1 MSETGGL
8 LHASVIFLLTAV
20 LMVPL
25 AKRLKLGAVLGYL
38 LGGVLIGPS
47 VLGLI
52 TAPESI
58 AQLSELGVVMLMFII
73 GLELS
78 PRRLWVMRRAVF
90 GAGLAQVV
98 LTGVLLALGAWQLF
112 GQSWQAALIL
122 GFGLALSSTAMGLQ
136 LLAERKEMSS
146 AHGRQA
152 FAILLFQD
160 IAAIPLIALV
170 PALGTAQA
178 SSSEGG
184 THLLQIV
191 ASIGLVVIGGRYLLR
206 PVFRIVAKTGLQE
219 VSTATALLVVMGT
232 AWLMEWAHVSMA
244 LGAFLAGMLLADSE
258 YRHELESQLEPFKG
272 LLLGLFFIGVGM
284 SADLSL
290 LWQHP
295 VMILGLALLLLGLKL
310 PMLALVGR
318 MIGKLDSLSAIKL
331 GLLLAAGGEFA
342 FVLFGLARDNGLF
355 NGELHDIL
363 VMTITLSMALTPL
376 ILLLLSRRLL
386 QAIPARPVPPEYEAI
401 DDHHPRAVIL
411 GMGRMGQIIARVL
424 RAQRIPFVA
433 FENEVDTI
441 SITRS
446 IDNIAI
452 YYGDP
457 LRPGVLRTAGAEQA
471 EFFIVATDDPD
482 INLHATQVIRQ
493 RYPHMNVI
501 ARARNRQHVH
511 KLWDL
516 GAMPVRET
524 FHSSLEMSRRV
535 LQGLGL
541 GEEQIAARLRRF
553 REHDEQV
560 LVEQHKV
567 YDDEAAVFQT
577 ARQARAELETLFEA
591 DHLEQ
596 APKALNPDASTQ
608 RREE

>member
-1 MSETGGL
+1 MSETSGL

-52 TAPESI
+52 SQPDSI
-58 AQLSELGVVMLMFII
+58 SQLSELGVVMLMFII

-90 GAGLAQVV
+90 GAGLAQV
-98 LTGVLLALGAWQLF
+98 LITGLILGAIAWQGF
-112 GQSWQAALIL
+112 GQGWKTALIL

-146 AHGRQA
+146 PHGRQA

-160 IAAIPLIALV
+160 IAAIPLIAIV

-178 SSSEGG
+178 TSSGG
-184 THLLQIV
+184 GAIHLLQV
-191 ASIGLVVIGGRYLLR
+191 AASIGLVVIGGRYLLR

-232 AWLMEWAHVSMA
+232 AYLMEWAHVSMA

-258 YRHELESQLEPFKG
+258 YRHELESQIEPFKG

-290 LWQHP
+290 LLDYP
-295 VMILGLALLLLGLKL
+295 LLIVGLALLLLALKL
-310 PMLALVGR
+310 PLLALVGR
-318 MIGKLDSLSAIKL
+318 QIGKLDGMSAIKL

-342 FVLFGLARDNGLF
+342 FVLFGLAENNGLF
-355 NGELHDIL
+355 DSQLHSIL
-363 VMTITLSMALTPL
+363 VLTITLSMALTPL
-376 ILLLLSRRLL
+376 ILLALAKVLT
-386 QAIPARPVPPEYEAI
+386 QAPPNRPVPPEYNEVS
-401 DDHHPRAVIL
+401 DNQPRAVIV
-411 GMGRMGQIIARVL
+411 GMGRMGQIVARVL

-433 FENEVDTI
+433 FETEVDTI
-441 SITRS
+441 SITRK
-446 IDNIAI
+446 IDDIAI
-452 YYGDP
+452 FYGDP
-457 LRPGVLRTAGAEQA
+457 LRPGVLRSAGAEQA
-471 EFFIVATDDPD
+471 EFFIVATDNPE
-482 INLHATQVIRQ
+482 INLSTTHAIRE
-493 RYPHMNVI
+493 RYPHMKVI

-524 FHSSLEMSRRV
+524 FHSSIEMCRRV
-535 LQGLGL
+535 MQGLGL
-541 GEEQIAARLRRF
+541 KEEQIAARLNRF
-553 REHDEQV
+553 REHDEQ
-560 LVEQHKV
+560 LLIEQHKM
-567 YDDEAAVFQT
+567 YDDEAALFQS

-591 DHLEQ
+591 DHLEK
-596 APKALNPDASTQ
+596 APKVLQQEASGDNKH
-608 RREE
+608 

>member
-1 MSETGGL
+1 MSEPDGL

-47 VLGLI
+47 LLGLI
-52 TAPESI
+52 SKSQNI

-90 GAGLAQVV
+90 GAGFTQVV
-98 LTGVLLALGAWQLF
+98 VTGLVLAIGALLLF
-112 GQSWQAALIL
+112 DQSWKSALIL

-146 AHGRQA
+146 HHGRQA

-160 IAAIPLIALV
+160 IAAIPLIAMI
-170 PALGTAQA
+170 PALGSAQA
-178 SSSEGG
+178 ADANGLV
-184 THLLQIV
+184 HLLQII

-206 PVFRIVAKTGLQE
+206 PLFRIVAKTGLQE

-232 AWLMEWAHVSMA
+232 AWLMEWANVSMA

-284 SADLSL
+284 TADLGL
-290 LWQHP
+290 LVQQP
-295 VMILGLALLLLGLKL
+295 LLILGLALLLLALKL
-310 PMLALVGR
+310 PLLALVGR
-318 MIGKLDSLSAIKL
+318 LIGGLDSASALKL

-342 FVLFGLARDNGLF
+342 FVLFGLARDHALF
-355 NGELHDIL
+355 TPALHDML
-363 VMTITLSMALTPL
+363 VLTITLSMALTPL
-376 ILLLLSRRLL
+376 LLLVLSHWLKPKEQVRS
-386 QAIPARPVPPEYEAI
+386 VPPEYHQV
-401 DDHHPRAVIL
+401 DDHHPRAVIV
-411 GMGRMGQIIARVL
+411 GMGRMGQIIARVM
-424 RAQRIPFVA
+424 RAQRVPFVA
-433 FENEVDTI
+433 FETEVDTI
-441 SITRS
+441 SMSRS
-446 IDNIAI
+446 IDNMPI

-457 LRPGVLRTAGAEQA
+457 LRPGILRAAGAEQA
-471 EFFIVATDDPD
+471 EFFIVATDDPE
-482 INLHATQVIRQ
+482 INLKTTEAIRR
-493 RYPHMNVI
+493 RYPHMKVI

-516 GAMPVRET
+516 GASPVRET
-524 FHSSLEMSRRV
+524 FYSSLEMSRRV

-541 GEEQIAARLRRF
+541 EEDQIDARLRRF

-560 LVEQHKV
+560 LFDQHKV

-577 ARQARAELETLFEA
+577 ARQARAELETLFES
-591 DHLEQ
+591 DRLEQ
-596 APKALNPDASTQ
+596 SPKALNPEAKSKPG
-608 RREE
+608 

>member
-52 TAPESI
+52 TASESI
-58 AQLSELGVVMLMFII
+58 SQLSELGVVMLMFII

-90 GAGLAQVV
+90 GAGLAQVM
-98 LTGVLLALGAWQLF
+98 LTGVLLALGAWQLV
-112 GQSWQAALIL
+112 GLSWQAAVIV

-146 AHGRQA
+146 SHGRQA

-170 PALGTAQA
+170 PALGSAQ
-178 SSSEGG
+178 SSSGEGG
-184 THLLQIV
+184 VHLLQIA

-290 LWQHP
+290 LLEHP
-295 VMILGLALLLLGLKL
+295 VMILGLALLLLALKL
-310 PMLALVGR
+310 PLLALVGR

-342 FVLFGLARDNGLF
+342 FVLFGLARDNALF
-355 NGELHDIL
+355 DNELHDIL
-363 VMTITLSMALTPL
+363 VMAITMSMALTPL
-376 ILLLLSRRLL
+376 ILLLVSRRLIDV
-386 QAIPARPVPPEYEAI
+386 IPRRPVPPEYEAV
-401 DDHHPRAVIL
+401 DDHHPRAVIV

-424 RAQRIPFVA
+424 RAQRVPFVA
-433 FENEVDTI
+433 FETEVDTI

-446 IDNIAI
+446 IDKIAI

-482 INLHATQVIRQ
+482 INLHMTQAIRQ
-493 RYPHMNVI
+493 RYPHMKVI

-516 GAMPVRET
+516 GAIPVRET
-524 FHSSLEMSRRV
+524 FHSSVEMSRRV

-541 GEEQIAARLRRF
+541 GEEQIEARLRRF

-560 LVEQHKV
+560 LREQHKV
-567 YDDEAAVFQT
+567 YKDEVAVFQT
-577 ARQARAELETLFEA
+577 ARQARAELETLFES

-596 APKALNPDASTQ
+596 VPKALNPDVNHKNQS
-608 RREE
+608 